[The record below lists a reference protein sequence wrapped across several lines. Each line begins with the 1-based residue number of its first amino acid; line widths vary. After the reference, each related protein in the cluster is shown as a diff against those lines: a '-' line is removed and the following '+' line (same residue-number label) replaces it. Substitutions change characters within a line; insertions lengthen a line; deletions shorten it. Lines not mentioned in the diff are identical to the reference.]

1 MKLNEMKHVD
11 GATHSGKR
19 KGRGTSSGNGKT
31 AGRGQ
36 KGQKSRSGGNVRPGF
51 EGGQTPLFK
60 RLPKRGFTN
69 FSQKVYATINVS
81 DLAGYPENTMVNPE
95 LLLRDGLVKNV
106 VTGIK
111 ILGNGSLNVKLT
123 VQAHK
128 FTATAKSIIEAAGGQ
143 IEVI

>member
-1 MKLNEMKHVD
+1 MKLNELRPVE
-11 GATHSGKR
+11 GATHYGKR

-36 KGQKSRSGGNVRPGF
+36 KGQKSRSGGHSRMGF

-69 FSQKVYATINVS
+69 FFQKEYATVNVS
-81 DLAGYPENTMVNPE
+81 DLAGYPENTVVNVE
-95 LLLRDGLVKNV
+95 LMLRDGLVKNV
-106 VTGIK
+106 VTGVK
-111 ILGNGSLNVKLT
+111 ILGDGALNVKLT

-128 FTATAKSIIEAAGGQ
+128 FSKTAKTIIEAAGGQ
-143 IEVI
+143 AEVI

>member
-1 MKLNEMKHVD
+1 MKLNELRPVE
-11 GATHSGKR
+11 GATHYGKR

-36 KGQKSRSGGNVRPGF
+36 KGQKSRSGGHSRMGF

-69 FSQKVYATINVS
+69 FFRKEYATVNVS
-81 DLAGYPENTMVNPE
+81 DLAAYPENTVVNPE

-106 VTGIK
+106 VSGVK
-111 ILGNGSLNVKLT
+111 ILGDGALNVKLT

-128 FTATAKSIIEAAGGQ
+128 FSATAKSIIEAAGGQ
-143 IEVI
+143 AEVI

>member
-1 MKLNEMKHVD
+1 MKLNELRPVE
-11 GATHSGKR
+11 GATHYGKR

-36 KGQKSRSGGNVRPGF
+36 KGQKSRSGGHSRMGF

-69 FSQKVYATINVS
+69 FFQKEYATVNVS
-81 DLAGYPENTMVNPE
+81 DLAGYPENTVVDVE

-106 VTGIK
+106 VSGVK
-111 ILGNGSLNVKLT
+111 ILGDGALNVKLT

-128 FTATAKSIIEAAGGQ
+128 FSATAKSIIEAAGGQ
-143 IEVI
+143 AEVI

>member
-1 MKLNEMKHVD
+1 MKLNELKHVD
-11 GATHSGKR
+11 GATHYGKR

-69 FSQKVYATINVS
+69 FFQKHYATINVA
-81 DLAGYPENTMVNPE
+81 DLAGYPENTVVNPE

-106 VTGIK
+106 ISGIK

-123 VQAHK
+123 VQAHN